1 MSIINIIEAVTPRD
15 ISEFIEF
22 PYPLYAGDPFWV
34 PPLRLDVKEKLS
46 PKHPFWI
53 HSEKKLFL
61 ARDEMGKTVG
71 RIAAIIDSNFIK
83 FHGRKTGYF
92 GFYESINDALVCAA
106 LTGACE
112 KWLREKGMTDVIG
125 PMNPSTNYECGFL
138 LEGYDS
144 SPFIMMTYN
153 PPFYHDLFG
162 ISGYSKAKDLLAFF
176 MFAKDGPMGRLE
188 KVAGKVRDREPDIR
202 VRPVDMKDFA
212 SEAETI
218 KNLYNSAWEKN
229 WGFVPMTDA
238 EFDDMAKTL
247 KMLVDPKV
255 LLVAESKGKPVG
267 FIMALPDYNQL
278 FKTMNGR
285 LFPFGILKLLFLKK
299 RINQARLILLG
310 IKEEFRGRGLDSL
323 LYYEVIKNGK
333 QRGYHQGEFSW
344 VLEDNVLT
352 IRASEMLGGRVYKKY
367 RIYGKQLA

>member
-1 MSIINIIEAVTPRD
+1 MSRIKIIEAADPRA
-15 ISEFIEF
+15 IREFIDF
-22 PYPLYAGDPFWV
+22 PYRLYSGDPFWV
-34 PPLRLDVKEKLS
+34 PPLRLDTKEKLS

-53 HSEKKLFL
+53 HSENKLFL
-61 ARDEMGKTVG
+61 AKNDDGKTVG
-71 RIAAIIDSNFIK
+71 RIAAIIDANFIN
-83 FHGRKTGYF
+83 FQNRKTGYF
-92 GFYESINDALVCAA
+92 GFYESVNDLEVCRA
-106 LTGACE
+106 LTAECE
-112 KWLREKGMTDVIG
+112 KWLRLKGMEDVIG

-138 LEGYDS
+138 LEGFDS

-153 PPFYHDLFG
+153 PASYLSLFEAC
-162 ISGYSKAKDLLAFF
+162 GYLKAKDLLAFF

-188 KVAGKVRDREPDIR
+188 KVAKKVRDREPDIK
-202 VRPVDMKDFA
+202 VRPADMKNFA

-218 KNLYNSAWEKN
+218 KTLYNSAWEKN

-247 KMLVDPKV
+247 KMLVDPYV
-255 LLVAESKGKPVG
+255 LLVAEAKGTPAG

-285 LFPFGILKLLFLKK
+285 LFPFGIFKLLFMRK

-323 LYYEVIKNGK
+323 LYYEVIKNARK
-333 QRGYHQGEFSW
+333 RGYHQGEFSW

-352 IRASEMLGGRVYKKY
+352 TRASEMLGGRVYKKY
-367 RIYGKQLA
+367 RIYGKQLV